1 MAFVAAKH
9 VTWLLNNNKKTT
21 IYNIIYCVQGGDG
34 GESYLQ
40 SAQDQ
45 PRKRETDARVRKN
58 GQRRMY
64 PTMIIFSITRV
75 RRIAKVTNQPH
86 QHTAQ
91 HDNYTEVPLC
101 LHTVRA

>member
-1 MAFVAAKH
+1 VAFVAAKH

-75 RRIAKVTNQPH
+75 RWNGSR
-86 QHTAQ
+86 
-91 HDNYTEVPLC
+91 
-101 LHTVRA
+101 R